1 MDEIKLDS
9 IELFPIFTTGGHNPL
24 LDCCNT
30 CKNFPECEKELRKIW
45 TDNFDVL
52 CDAFV
57 CDFYRR
63 KNSGAF
69 RRKCRKFKK
78 MKGDNK

>member
-1 MDEIKLDS
+1 MK
-9 IELFPIFTTGGHNPL
+9 NPL
-24 LDCCNT
+24 VHNCNT
-30 CKNFPECEKELRKIW
+30 CKNLPECNSFLHLIW
-45 TDNFDVL
+45 LDNYDAL
-52 CDAFV
+52 CEDFV

-78 MKGDNK
+78 CLVSNKSDSKEDK